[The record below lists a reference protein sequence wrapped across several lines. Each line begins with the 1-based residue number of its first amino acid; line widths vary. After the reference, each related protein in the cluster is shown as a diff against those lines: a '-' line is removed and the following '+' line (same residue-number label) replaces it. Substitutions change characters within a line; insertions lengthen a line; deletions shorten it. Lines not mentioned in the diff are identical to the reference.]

1 MNKNTPLDKD
11 FYIVGTVSEMATLKE
26 ALVDETFLKGCD
38 MVELRLDETMD
49 VQEAYELCEA
59 LQDKTRILLTIRTIH
74 EGGTWTIAEQDRFEL
89 FCRFAPVVDFYDLEL
104 ASGLFAT
111 KTRADFPANVKII
124 TSNHDY
130 KKTPSNEEISVL
142 IAKGKAWG
150 VDIVKLAFFANEEND
165 VTRLESFL
173 TEDNA
178 PLCLIAMSE
187 VGAVTRKE
195 FPKKGSVLTYGYL
208 DQSVAPGQFS
218 CKELAEYL
226 KA

>member
-1 MNKNTPLDKD
+1 MKNTPLDKD
-11 FYIVGTVSEMATLKE
+11 FYIVGTVSETATLKQ
-26 ALVDETFLKGCD
+26 ALVDDSFLNGCD

-49 VQEAYELCEA
+49 IQEAYELCEA
-59 LQDKTRILLTIRTIH
+59 LKEKTRILLTIRTIH
-74 EGGTWTIAEQDRFEL
+74 EGGTWTISEEDRYEL
-89 FCRFAPVVDFYDLEL
+89 FNRFAPVVDFYDLEL
-104 ASGLFAT
+104 ASELFAT
-111 KTRADFPANVKII
+111 KARSDFSADVKVI

-130 KKTPSNEEISVL
+130 EKTPNDDEISAL

-150 VDIVKLAFFANEEND
+150 VDIVKLAFFANEESD
-165 VTRLESFL
+165 VERLESFL
-173 TEDNA
+173 TDENS

-226 KA
+226 R